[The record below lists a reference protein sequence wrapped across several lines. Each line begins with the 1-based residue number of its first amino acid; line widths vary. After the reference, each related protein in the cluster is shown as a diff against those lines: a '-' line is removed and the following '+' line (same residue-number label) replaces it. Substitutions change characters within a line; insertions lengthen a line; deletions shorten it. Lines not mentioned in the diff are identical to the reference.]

1 MHDSVAFIAAP
12 YGFGPS
18 SKAIAISSHLP
29 RSIDRVFY
37 SDGPPLELAQ
47 RSNEFSS
54 CVKLDFTSQADRAAE
69 LLSSHGVRVFVN
81 STRFIPASST
91 AVGSI
96 ILVDTLAWLRKS
108 RPSCSHLLT
117 AYFAQRFF
125 DHCFSADITSME
137 DFHAVGAIVPK
148 AISAKS
154 NSTNRADP
162 IRAKSPLI
170 HCGGLCSPAMYPG
183 ADAEFVEQMFESIK
197 TIRKPLRVILPKHL
211 HNPFLSRVSEH
222 VSLIDCSPLS
232 VQEHISDSSFSL
244 TTSGIEYT
252 YESLFLGVPTLSL
265 PPFNAT
271 QYLQLEYHQQSFSG
285 SVPFHLAPEQYELS
299 FSSLDK
305 ATGDIQKSG
314 VLDTWKMQFDGVASH
329 LEKIMVQNPIVAL
342 EGLRRKQL
350 RAVQKVGS
358 NGAQIIATHVVR
370 SFHKEEVLQ

>member
-1 MHDSVAFIAAP
+1 MDDSVAFIAAP

-18 SKAIAISSHLP
+18 SKAIAVSSHLP
-29 RSIDRVFY
+29 RSINRVFL

-54 CVKLDFTSQADRAAE
+54 CVQLDFTLQEDRAAE
-69 LLSSHGVRVFVN
+69 LLSSYSVLVFVN
-81 STRFIPASST
+81 STRFIPASSK
-91 AVGSI
+91 AVPSI

-108 RPSCSHLLT
+108 PPSGSRLLT

-137 DFHAVGAIVPK
+137 NFHAVGAIVPK
-148 AISAKS
+148 AIKS
-154 NSTNRADP
+154 DYGTHADP
-162 IRAKSPLI
+162 IRVKSPLI
-170 HCGGLCSPAMYPG
+170 HCGGLCSPAMYQG

-197 TIRKPLRVILPKHL
+197 TIKEPLRVVLPKHL
-211 HNPFLSRVSEH
+211 HSLFLSRVTEH

-232 VQEHISDSSFSL
+232 VHEHISGSSFSL
-244 TTSGIEYT
+244 TTSGIEFT

-271 QYLQLEYHQQSFSG
+271 QYLQLEYHQQSFNG
-285 SVPFHLAPEQYELS
+285 CVPFHLAPEQYELS
-299 FSSLDK
+299 FASLDK

-314 VLDTWKMQFDGVASH
+314 VRGTWKMQFDMVARH
-329 LEKIMVQNPIVAL
+329 LEKIMAQNPIVAL
-342 EGLRRKQL
+342 EDLRRKQL
-350 RAVQKVGS
+350 QAVLKVGS

-370 SFHKEEVLQ
+370 SLDKEELLQ